1 MRRVWYN
8 DLMSD
13 TPSVLANLTL
23 TLTLTVDDIGY
34 HVDLIS
40 FVVDDEI
47 LWFVQTVRVIGSSE
61 PIYEWEKNLSD
72 SPEVLRVMETLNF
85 GKNESGAWS
94 LDISYND
101 GSRPDCG

>member
-1 MRRVWYN
+1 VRRVWYN
-8 DLMSD
+8 DPMSD

-34 HVDLIS
+34 HVDLCS
-40 FVVDDEI
+40 QVTDEEI
-47 LWFVQTVRVIGSSE
+47 LWFVRTVRVIGSSE

-94 LDISYND
+94 LDIPYNPD
-101 GSRPDCG
+101 SRPDCG